1 MAKARPAG
9 GPLHGESPGPGPV
22 LRLAVLGDSSAAG
35 FGAPDHATALAG
47 QLATALAA
55 DLSRTVSWRVAARGG
70 ATARTVTA
78 LLPRLTDQATGWRP
92 DLVVVA
98 VGVNDTTR
106 LRRPTAFQRDILR
119 LVTALHA
126 TLTTPPGT
134 ALKPS
139 HTELNNSPK
148 THAID
153 ATSAATA
160 SPADNAGTAG
170 GEAET
175 GGRSGG
181 GGGGEGRSGGGGG
194 GEGWSGDKGWS
205 EDGAWS
211 GEKRWSGGGGGAPA
225 VVPVLLSGLPPVHRF
240 PVLPAPARWLF
251 GSHARR
257 LDRRLAAAAAELPG
271 THHLPV
277 GDIPMDQPGLFA
289 SDGFHPAPPAYQI
302 WARLLARQAAPL
314 LA

>member
-1 MAKARPAG
+1 MAKAQPAG

-55 DLSRTVSWRVAARGG
+55 GLGRTVSWRVAARGG

-78 LLPRLTDQATGWRP
+78 LLPRLTDPATGWRP

-106 LRRPTAFQRDILR
+106 LRRPAAFQRDITH
-119 LVTALHA
+119 LVTTLRA
-126 TLTTPPGT
+126 TLATPP
-134 ALKPS
+134 
-139 HTELNNSPK
+139 
-148 THAID
+148 
-153 ATSAATA
+153 
-160 SPADNAGTAG
+160 
-170 GEAET
+170 
-175 GGRSGG
+175 
-181 GGGGEGRSGGGGG
+181 
-194 GEGWSGDKGWS
+194 
-205 EDGAWS
+205 
-211 GEKRWSGGGGGAPA
+211 APGLS
-225 VVPVLLSGLPPVHRF
+225 VPVPVLLSGLPPVHRF

-257 LDRRLAAAAAELPG
+257 LDRRLAAVAAELPG

-289 SDGFHPAPPAYQI
+289 SDGFHPAPPAYRI
-302 WARLLARQAAPL
+302 WAGLLAGQATPL
-314 LA
+314 LT